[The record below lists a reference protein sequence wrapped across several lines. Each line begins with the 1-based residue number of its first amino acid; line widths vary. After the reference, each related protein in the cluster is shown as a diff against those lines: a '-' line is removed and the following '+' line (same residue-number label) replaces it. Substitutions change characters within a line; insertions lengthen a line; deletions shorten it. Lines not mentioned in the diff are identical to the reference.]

1 MNHIS
6 KQSLIAYVMNDIT
19 ISDREEIERHIET
32 CDECAK
38 KFSIIKSFV
47 SPSVDDISAPS
58 ETVYVRIMR
67 HCRKVFENP
76 QKSPLSRRFAIPLV
90 SAASIIII
98 VGAIFLHFL
107 NIDSYGIHTAHI
119 RGTAAA
125 NSVKLEIGKSLA
137 TGSILTTGDKSH
149 VFLESRSLRL
159 KAGSHTSLQ
168 ISKIVVN
175 HINGKAVYDLI
186 LDKGTVAAKIGPSI
200 HHKYT
205 VTTPHAIISS
215 QDSNLIVKVD
225 DDQTLLVVKSGNA
238 ILSSLKGDSIEATG
252 GSSYVISQAGDDPEE
267 DSLVEK
273 TTIDETG
280 LRNDYFD

>member
-6 KQSLIAYVMNDIT
+6 KQLLVAYIMNDIPV
-19 ISDREEIERHIET
+19 SDREEIDRHIES
-32 CDECAK
+32 CNLCSK
-38 KFSIIKSFV
+38 RFSVIKSLV
-47 SPSVDDISAPS
+47 SPSVNDISVPS
-58 ETVYVRIMR
+58 ESVYIRIMR
-67 HCRKVFENP
+67 HYRKVFENP
-76 QKSPLSRRFAIPLV
+76 QKNLSNRRFAMPLV
-90 SAASIIII
+90 SAASIIILA
-98 VGAIFLHFL
+98 GAVFLHFL
-107 NIDSYGIHTAHI
+107 NIDSYGIHAAHI

-125 NSVKLEIGKSLA
+125 NSVKLEIGKSLT
-137 TGSILTTGDKSH
+137 TGSILTTGEKSH
-149 VFLESRSLRL
+149 VFLESKYLRL

-186 LDKGTVAAKIGPSI
+186 LDKGTVTAKIGPSI

-205 VTTPHAIISS
+205 VTTPHAKISS

-267 DSLVEK
+267 DSLVER
-273 TTIDETG
+273 TNIDENG
-280 LRNDYFD
+280 LHNDYFD